1 MALQQFTILDQQ
13 GMPIGTQ
20 VCEGESCYPALQPGQ
35 SRVADVQGVNPAAF
49 TTTIDPSGKR
59 LPPPVAT
66 RDVTLPAF
74 TPEPTPSRG
83 IPGGRAALSSSPDL
97 PQGLDAPVPPISTQP
112 AQPSGASSPA
122 PLPPQSAPPPSFGRG
137 GSAPRVPTYAD
148 GTQHPLQGGPARTPG
163 GPSAQQSDGYDNRQ
177 QLHLPTGVA
186 AGPFETRAADLPSAR
201 DTRGGYADQGG
212 GGGGGGGSLAK
223 DLYYQIKGN
232 VESRLGG
239 MFGGGDSGYT
249 SPQVYRRQQRRSDRA
264 WDRYNDALY
273 NPEPQEARGWARRAL
288 GPNRGDY
295 PDMLMDPIHVA
306 TEGMGLDPFAESG
319 TFDFLN
325 DAPAADLAFII
336 GGTGKNAMTR
346 KTKPVKVPHVLQQQ
360 GVKPTKPENPREL
373 DYSRYAAELRD
384 LYTSMTDSTDQNVLD
399 SGFLMGNLA
408 DAKRS
413 GALRMGIDT
422 QAEYDPGG
430 AFDRAKGYIDSAFA
444 GRSDLDRDTYARMA
458 AKYFAEEPILNKKP
472 KKISNT
478 VTNVANRFMN
488 QQVS

>member
-20 VCEGESCYPALQPGQ
+20 VCEGDSCYPALKAGQ
-35 SRVADVQGVNPAAF
+35 SRVADVNGVNPAAF

-59 LPPPVAT
+59 MPPPV
-66 RDVTLPAF
+66 PAGRTPF
-74 TPEPTPSRG
+74 IPEPTPARG
-83 IPGGRAALSSSPDL
+83 VPGGRAALSSPPDL
-97 PQGLDAPVPPISTQP
+97 PQGLHAPVLPTGT
-112 AQPSGASSPA
+112 AQPSGEEAPA
-122 PLPPQSAPPPSFGRG
+122 PLNLPSVPPPSFGSSG
-137 GSAPRVPTYAD
+137 GFAPTPTFAD
-148 GTQHPLQGGPARTPG
+148 GTQHPLQGGPPRMPG
-163 GPSAQQSDGYDNRQ
+163 GPAAQQSGGYDNRQ
-177 QLHLPTGVA
+177 QLWLDNGVA
-186 AGPFETRAADLPSAR
+186 AGPVVTRAADLPRTNGYGGSA
-201 DTRGGYADQGG
+201 DK
-212 GGGGGGGSLAK
+212 GGGGGSLAK
-223 DLYYQIKGN
+223 DLYWAVKNN
-232 VESRLGG
+232 VEGRLSG
-239 MFGGGDSGYT
+239 MMGGGGDAGYP
-249 SPQVYRRQQRRSDRA
+249 SEAAYRRQGRRIDRA
-264 WDRYNDALY
+264 YDKYNDELY
-273 NPEPQEARGWARRAL
+273 NPDPQKARGWARREL
-288 GPNRGDY
+288 GPNRGNY
-295 PDMLMDPIHVA
+295 PAMLMDPIHVA

-336 GGTGKNAMTR
+336 GGAGKNDMTR
-346 KTKPVKVPHVLQQQ
+346 KTKPVKVPKILQQQ

-373 DYSRYAAELRD
+373 DYSKYASELRD
-384 LYTSMTDSTDQNVLD
+384 LYASMTNSTDQNVLD

-408 DAKRS
+408 NAKKS

-472 KKISNT
+472 KRISVT
-478 VTNVANRFMN
+478 VNNVANRFMN